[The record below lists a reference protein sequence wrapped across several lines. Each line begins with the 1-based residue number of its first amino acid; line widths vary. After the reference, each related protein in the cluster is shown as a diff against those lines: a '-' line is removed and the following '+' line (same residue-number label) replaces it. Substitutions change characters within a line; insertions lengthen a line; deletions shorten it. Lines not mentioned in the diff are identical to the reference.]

1 VSDQIISCEGLTK
14 TFRSGA
20 EELKILDGVDFELQ
34 RGSICTVLG
43 PSGSGK
49 STFLAILG
57 SLERFDSGT
66 VRVCGYDLGMLPE
79 KSLHV
84 FRKAIVGFVF
94 QFHFL
99 LNDFTALEN
108 IALPRYIA
116 GTTRAEAWAS
126 ARKLLDLVGLSERAT
141 HYPSQLS
148 GGERQ
153 RVAIAR
159 ALVNEPTIVL
169 ADEPTGNLD
178 AANAKE
184 VADLIRELPS
194 ATGTTVVLVTHDAE
208 LAAVGSSSYSL
219 KGGALECLRS

>member
-1 VSDQIISCEGLTK
+1 MSESIIECRDLSK
-14 TFRSGA
+14 TFSSGT
-20 EELKILDGVDFELQ
+20 ELLHILNHADFSLEK
-34 RGSICTVLG
+34 GSICTILG

-66 VRVCGYDLGMLPE
+66 VRVDGYDLYSMPE
-79 KSLHV
+79 KTLSV
-84 FRKAIVGFVF
+84 FRREVVGFVF

-99 LNDFTALEN
+99 LNDFSALEN
-108 IALPRYIA
+108 IALPGYMA
-116 GTTRAEAWAS
+116 GMSHAHAWGKAMD
-126 ARKLLDLVGLSERAT
+126 LLDLVGLKNRAH

-159 ALVNEPTIVL
+159 ALINEPSIVL

-178 AANAKE
+178 TANAKE
-184 VADLIRELPS
+184 VGALLQHLPS
-194 ATGTTVVLVTHDAE
+194 ATNTTLVLVTHDSE
-208 LAAVGSSSYSL
+208 LAMIGSRSFLL
-219 KGGALECLRS
+219 KEGSFECLR